1 MYSKL
6 HNLCLAFHGCSKEV
20 ANKVIVEGDSLNAST
35 NKYDWLGNG
44 IYFWENNYKRA
55 EQWAKSKHKDNYA
68 VIGVVID
75 LGYCLNLTDS
85 SCTDILKEGYELLR
99 LRCASM
105 NIELP
110 QNNKT
115 KGTSDILLRNLDCA
129 VIEQIHDYNKQ
140 NNLQEYDSVRG
151 VFTEGVAPYPGSAF
165 YEKTHIQI
173 CIRNPNCIKGY
184 FRPALKDTGFPIP

>member
-1 MYSKL
+1 
-6 HNLCLAFHGCSKEV
+6 
-20 ANKVIVEGDSLNAST
+20 
-35 NKYDWLGNG
+35 
-44 IYFWENNYKRA
+44 
-55 EQWAKSKHKDNYA
+55 
-68 VIGVVID
+68 
-75 LGYCLNLTDS
+75 
-85 SCTDILKEGYELLR
+85 
-99 LRCASM
+99 M

-110 QNNKT
+110 QNKKT